1 MPVKNTA
8 NTQLQSWFRQVGT
21 SPFTL
26 IHSPGTVRTTNTT
39 GAATLGT
46 LFATPFLSG
55 RGGVIDTIYF
65 EVTTGVATAV
75 GRCGIYT
82 STSDTNLYPDAL
94 VVDSGEFDCST
105 ATVKSASISVR
116 LDPNKVY
123 WFVTNFGTAA
133 PTIRLSGS
141 PACGPILGDASTIGS
156 TTRTGITV
164 ASSYAALPST
174 FPGSA
179 AFTTSAMPLICVR
192 YSS

>member
-1 MPVKNTA
+1 MPVKNNP

-21 SPFTL
+21 SPTTL
-26 IHSPGTVRTTNTT
+26 IHSPGTIRTTTST
-39 GAATLGT
+39 GAPSLGT
-46 LFATPFLSG
+46 LVATPFLSG

-65 EVTTGVATAV
+65 QVTTGVATAV

-82 STSDTNLYPDAL
+82 STSDTNLYPYAL

-105 ATVKSASISVR
+105 ATVKSTSISVQ
-116 LDPNKVY
+116 LDPNNVY
-123 WFVTNFGTAA
+123 WLVANFGTAA
-133 PTIRLSGS
+133 PTTRVNGT
-141 PACGPILGDASTIGS
+141 PGCGPMLGMASTIGS
-156 TTRTGITV
+156 AIRHGLTV

-179 AFTTSAMPLICVR
+179 AFTTSPTPLICLS